1 MGLKSQ
7 SDFDIRTKLL
17 SKLDTEADT
26 LTLDALSKECQRL
39 INLKADTNL
48 VENLKGEVQV
58 RRLHSS
64 NAKKKSLPKTPC
76 WFCGA
81 MHYSRECTYSKHKC
95 EQCNTVG
102 HKEGYCYSK
111 KNGQNSKQKRNNKGK
126 GSHLQSKSIFVS
138 NKIESA
144 QRKYVSVLING
155 TKLDLQFDTAS
166 DITII
171 SESNFQKLNVSNT
184 SAVEQSAR
192 SATGATLPLSL
203 QFDCNVE
210 LKQQRAELTCFVTPI
225 KNLNVLGL
233 DWITA
238 FNLDNMSINAIC
250 NMLAMENRG
259 SVTPNMQS
267 QNISLLKQSFPD
279 VFDEK
284 LGLCNKTK
292 AHLVVKP
299 DHKPIFRPKR
309 PVAYAIQHLVEEE
322 LQRLQDVN
330 VISPVNYSEWAA
342 PIVVT
347 KKSNGSIRIY
357 ADFSTGLNTALETHQ
372 YPLPLPEDIFAKLAN
387 AKYFSH
393 IDLSDAFLQ
402 IEVDESSKE
411 LLRIN
416 THLGLFRY
424 NRMIFGVKTFPAI
437 FQQVMDKMLIGLE
450 YAAAY
455 IDDIFVSGR
464 DQSEHDRNVH
474 EVLRRSQDYGF
485 KLKFAKCRFSVT
497 EVRYLGYIISQYGLQ
512 PDTERVSAI
521 NGMPEPNN
529 IAELRSFLGAIDFYG
544 KFINKMRQ
552 LRGPFDEL
560 LNANT
565 KWQWTQT
572 HRKCFNSLKEILSS
586 NLLLT
591 HYDPQK
597 KIIVAADASNYGLG
611 ACIMHEFPDGSV
623 KAVSHASRS
632 LTPSEKAY
640 SQIEKERLALVF
652 AVTKF
657 HKMIFGRAFKLH
669 TDHKPLLAIF
679 DKLPVTHRMIK
690 YESGKDKILKHIFD
704 YVETGWPASNNGN
717 VELQAFLNRKNEISI
732 IDGCII
738 WGQRVVVPQV
748 LRKRVLKQ
756 LHRGHPG
763 IERTKAIARSFVY
776 WPHID
781 SDIETLVRN
790 CNNCASAA
798 KMPTKSTLQPW
809 PKPSAP
815 WQRLH
820 IDYAG
825 PVNGYYFMVI
835 IDAYSKWP
843 EVIPTK
849 SITTQPTVD
858 ILNEIFSRLGLPSTI
873 VSDNGTQF
881 TSAHFQQFL
890 LENGI
895 THYREIR
902 RYFQTSSQ
910 KARRKGTTNRNLQV
924 FLQCYRA
931 SPNKNNTDNKSP
943 AEVLLGRNIR
953 TNLDLLKPKA
963 LRDTQFELVHQKH
976 RMKQQ
981 FDRKHGAKQKS
992 FCSEDTVYACVH
1004 TNNNSFQ
1011 WMPRKVVERV
1021 GKVMYN
1027 VLLDNQKL
1035 IRAHANQLRQRFCD
1049 SPEQSTKKEMNSS
1062 KMLIDAFGLYE
1073 NEKNASV
1080 HCGSGSSRATL
1091 QPNNAPATQF
1101 EDNRD
1106 TLSND
1111 NPLAQYEDNRATPTK
1126 RPQRLRRPV
1135 E

>member
-48 VENLKGEVQV
+48 VENPKGEVQ
-58 RRLHSS
+58 
-64 NAKKKSLPKTPC
+64 
-76 WFCGA
+76 
-81 MHYSRECTYSKHKC
+81 HKC
-95 EQCNTVG
+95 EQCITVG

-171 SESNFQKLNVSNT
+171 SENNFQKLNVSNT
-184 SAVEQSAR
+184 SAVEHSAR

-250 NMLAMENRG
+250 NILAMENRG

-284 LGLCNKTK
+284 LGLCSKTK

-322 LQRLQDVN
+322 LQRLQDIN

-347 KKSNGSIRIY
+347 KKSNGSIRIC

-402 IEVDESSKE
+402 IEVDEGSKE
-411 LLRIN
+411 LLTIN

-424 NRMIFGVKTFPAI
+424 NRIIFGVKTFPAI

-450 YAAAY
+450 YAAE
-455 IDDIFVSGR
+455 IKSNMTGT
-464 DQSEHDRNVH
+464 
-474 EVLRRSQDYGF
+474 
-485 KLKFAKCRFSVT
+485 FSVT

-512 PDTERVSAI
+512 ADPERVSAI

-529 IAELRSFLGAIDFYG
+529 IAELRSFLGAINYYG

-552 LRGPFDEL
+552 LRGPLDEL
-560 LNANT
+560 LKANT

-623 KAVSHASRS
+623 
-632 LTPSEKAY
+632 
-640 SQIEKERLALVF
+640 
-652 AVTKF
+652 
-657 HKMIFGRAFKLH
+657 
-669 TDHKPLLAIF
+669 
-679 DKLPVTHRMIK
+679 
-690 YESGKDKILKHIFD
+690 
-704 YVETGWPASNNGN
+704 
-717 VELQAFLNRKNEISI
+717 
-732 IDGCII
+732 
-738 WGQRVVVPQV
+738 
-748 LRKRVLKQ
+748 
-756 LHRGHPG
+756 
-763 IERTKAIARSFVY
+763 
-776 WPHID
+776 
-781 SDIETLVRN
+781 
-790 CNNCASAA
+790 
-798 KMPTKSTLQPW
+798 
-809 PKPSAP
+809 
-815 WQRLH
+815 
-820 IDYAG
+820 
-825 PVNGYYFMVI
+825 
-835 IDAYSKWP
+835 
-843 EVIPTK
+843 
-849 SITTQPTVD
+849 
-858 ILNEIFSRLGLPSTI
+858 
-873 VSDNGTQF
+873 
-881 TSAHFQQFL
+881 
-890 LENGI
+890 
-895 THYREIR
+895 IR
-902 RYFQTSSQ
+902 
-910 KARRKGTTNRNLQV
+910 
-924 FLQCYRA
+924 
-931 SPNKNNTDNKSP
+931 
-943 AEVLLGRNIR
+943 
-953 TNLDLLKPKA
+953 
-963 LRDTQFELVHQKH
+963 
-976 RMKQQ
+976 
-981 FDRKHGAKQKS
+981 
-992 FCSEDTVYACVH
+992 
-1004 TNNNSFQ
+1004 
-1011 WMPRKVVERV
+1011 
-1021 GKVMYN
+1021 
-1027 VLLDNQKL
+1027 
-1035 IRAHANQLRQRFCD
+1035 
-1049 SPEQSTKKEMNSS
+1049 
-1062 KMLIDAFGLYE
+1062 
-1073 NEKNASV
+1073 
-1080 HCGSGSSRATL
+1080 
-1091 QPNNAPATQF
+1091 
-1101 EDNRD
+1101 
-1106 TLSND
+1106 
-1111 NPLAQYEDNRATPTK
+1111 
-1126 RPQRLRRPV
+1126 
-1135 E
+1135 

>member
-1 MGLKSQ
+1 MDANDVRNLFSQMQEQHERDNQAMQNLVKQLLSSQLQPSASSMKEDKGAEFTIEALASSISEFCHDMWFTRYEDLFEVDAAKLDDAAKARLLFRKLNTVVHSKYINFILPKHPRDFTFAETVEKLKQIFGLQTSLFNIRYNCLQLAKEPMSDLITYAGMANRHCENFKLNSLRLDQFKCLIFIMGLKSQ

-250 NMLAMENRG
+250 NML
-259 SVTPNMQS
+259 
-267 QNISLLKQSFPD
+267 QSFPD

-679 DKLPVTHRMIK
+679 
-690 YESGKDKILKHIFD
+690 
-704 YVETGWPASNNGN
+704 
-717 VELQAFLNRKNEISI
+717 
-732 IDGCII
+732 
-738 WGQRVVVPQV
+738 
-748 LRKRVLKQ
+748 
-756 LHRGHPG
+756 
-763 IERTKAIARSFVY
+763 
-776 WPHID
+776 
-781 SDIETLVRN
+781 
-790 CNNCASAA
+790 
-798 KMPTKSTLQPW
+798 
-809 PKPSAP
+809 
-815 WQRLH
+815 
-820 IDYAG
+820 
-825 PVNGYYFMVI
+825 
-835 IDAYSKWP
+835 
-843 EVIPTK
+843 
-849 SITTQPTVD
+849 
-858 ILNEIFSRLGLPSTI
+858 
-873 VSDNGTQF
+873 
-881 TSAHFQQFL
+881 
-890 LENGI
+890 
-895 THYREIR
+895 
-902 RYFQTSSQ
+902 
-910 KARRKGTTNRNLQV
+910 
-924 FLQCYRA
+924 
-931 SPNKNNTDNKSP
+931 
-943 AEVLLGRNIR
+943 
-953 TNLDLLKPKA
+953 
-963 LRDTQFELVHQKH
+963 
-976 RMKQQ
+976 
-981 FDRKHGAKQKS
+981 
-992 FCSEDTVYACVH
+992 
-1004 TNNNSFQ
+1004 
-1011 WMPRKVVERV
+1011 
-1021 GKVMYN
+1021 
-1027 VLLDNQKL
+1027 
-1035 IRAHANQLRQRFCD
+1035 
-1049 SPEQSTKKEMNSS
+1049 
-1062 KMLIDAFGLYE
+1062 
-1073 NEKNASV
+1073 
-1080 HCGSGSSRATL
+1080 
-1091 QPNNAPATQF
+1091 
-1101 EDNRD
+1101 
-1106 TLSND
+1106 
-1111 NPLAQYEDNRATPTK
+1111 
-1126 RPQRLRRPV
+1126 
-1135 E
+1135 